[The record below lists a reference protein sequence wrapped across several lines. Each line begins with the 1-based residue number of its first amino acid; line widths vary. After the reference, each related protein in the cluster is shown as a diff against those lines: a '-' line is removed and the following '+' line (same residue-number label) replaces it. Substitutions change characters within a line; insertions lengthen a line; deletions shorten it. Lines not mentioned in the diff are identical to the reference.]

1 MAGAHYKTKIKLQ
14 TFHETN
20 QIVIWVDLNVCW
32 IMRRT
37 NWVSNQL
44 YNITNW
50 GRWIERV
57 GQPKLIETNSTD
69 TEMELP
75 MHVTRPV

>member
-14 TFHETN
+14 TFYETN

-50 GRWIERV
+50 GRWIECV
-57 GQPKLIETNSTD
+57 GQPKLIETNLTD
-69 TEMELP
+69 TEIELP